1 MSATTL
7 GRGPAVSARTG
18 LNEPVRSASATAAKA
33 NARAEPAKA
42 NAIATPARKPPRGGP
57 TNWFIVSSTAYRRP
71 FAFDRSSRRTID
83 GMTDW
88 AAVSNSVSPTPRTK
102 AVTYSSHRLS
112 VSVTIVSA
120 MTRATTVRRI
130 ETPIIVRRR
139 SSRSASAPAMSTN
152 IEPRQPADDRDARD
166 EDGGVGEADR
176 EQREG
181 DPEHAVGEVRGGGRG
196 PQLPVVGAEAGAGG
210 GGRGGGGGRLRG
222 HWLRLLNR
230 LTNVNH

>member
-42 NAIATPARKPPRGGP
+42 NAIATPARKPPMGGP

-112 VSVTIVSA
+112 VSVTIVMA

-152 IEPRQPADDRDARD
+152 TSH
-166 EDGGVGEADR
+166 G
-176 EQREG
+176 
-181 DPEHAVGEVRGGGRG
+181 
-196 PQLPVVGAEAGAGG
+196 
-210 GGRGGGGGRLRG
+210 
-222 HWLRLLNR
+222 NR
-230 LTNVNH
+230 LTTATPAMRTGESVRRIASSGKAIQNTPSARFEAADEAQSFQ